1 MQLYTVRD
9 FTNSAQELTD
19 TLKKIRQIGYTAV
32 EMSPFGPLAPEEL
45 KKVLDSEG
53 LAFPST
59 HLGVDQ
65 ILNDF
70 DRVREALDFFGC
82 KHVACSGRAESQ
94 DGYKRLAGDLSAAAR
109 KLQSAGIAFSYH
121 NHHWEF
127 QKFGDRTG
135 MQILLDEADPI
146 VKFQLDTYWVQEGG
160 AILSLGSVPS
170 PDASHFCTSRI

>member
-1 MQLYTVRD
+1 MASQKVGVQLYTVRD

-70 DRVREALDFFGC
+70 DRVQG
-82 KHVACSGRAESQ
+82 GT
-94 DGYKRLAGDLSAAAR
+94 RLLR
-109 KLQSAGIAFSYH
+109 L
-121 NHHWEF
+121 
-127 QKFGDRTG
+127 
-135 MQILLDEADPI
+135 
-146 VKFQLDTYWVQEGG
+146 
-160 AILSLGSVPS
+160 
-170 PDASHFCTSRI
+170 